1 MPYDRNDVRRAY
13 DRIADEYLAER
24 SEDDDSEDLALL
36 EEFYMHLPEDARV
49 LDAGCGAGRPIA
61 QLLAGDVDLVGID
74 FSREQ
79 IARARKNVPEGRFC
93 QADMTELGFGDG
105 TFDGICA
112 YHSIIHVPSGNHP
125 DVARE
130 FRRLLR
136 PGGHLL
142 LTIGSE
148 AWEGSNDDW
157 LGTGV
162 EMHWSIPSPDE
173 SERILEES
181 GFEIRWRHTVNDEM
195 GGTATFVLAR
205 RTESEETK

>member
-1 MPYDRNDVRRAY
+1 MPYDRNDVRHAY
-13 DRIADEYLAER
+13 DRIAETYLAER
-24 SEDDDSEDLALL
+24 NEEDSEDLALL
-36 EEFYMHLPEDARV
+36 DEFTMHLPEDARV

-61 QLLAGDVDLVGID
+61 HLLAGHFDLVGVD
-74 FSREQ
+74 FSSEQ
-79 IARARKNVPEGRFC
+79 IARARENVPEGRFC
-93 QADMTELGFGDG
+93 QADMTQLGFADG

-112 YHSIIHVPSGNHP
+112 YHSIIHVPTGEYP

-130 FRRLLR
+130 FYRLLR

-142 LTIGSE
+142 LTIGPE

-173 SERILEES
+173 SERMLEDS

-195 GGTATFVLAR
+195 GGTASFVLAR
-205 RTESEETK
+205 RTGFESVD

>member
-24 SEDDDSEDLALL
+24 NEDDDSEDLALL
-36 EEFYMHLPEDARV
+36 EEFAMHLPEDARV

-61 QLLAGDVDLVGID
+61 QLLAAEVDLVGID

-79 IARARKNVPEGRFC
+79 LLRAQENVSEGRFC
-93 QADMTELGFGDG
+93 QADMTELGFEDG

-112 YHSIIHVPSGNHP
+112 YHAIIHVPSGKHP

-181 GFEIRWRHTVNDEM
+181 GFVVRWRHTVNDKM
-195 GGTATFVLAR
+195 GGTATFVLAQR
-205 RTESEETK
+205 SDSGD